1 MVHVMERAGALLMEL
16 VQLVAR
22 HIVQDTILWQ
32 RRRVTVAVA
41 QALAPRIVVPIHVE
55 TTRA

>member
-1 MVHVMERAGALLMEL
+1 MARVTERAGAGLMEM
-16 VQLVAR
+16 VQPVAR